1 MLREALNDE
10 HGTVE
15 RDDDGLQKIAAM
27 TEHVLLLAEAVDKIA
42 AVARPTTSR

>member
-15 RDDDGLQKIAAM
+15 READGLDKIAAM
-27 TEHVLLLAEAVDKIA
+27 TEHVLLLAEAADRVA
-42 AVARPTTSR
+42 ALRG